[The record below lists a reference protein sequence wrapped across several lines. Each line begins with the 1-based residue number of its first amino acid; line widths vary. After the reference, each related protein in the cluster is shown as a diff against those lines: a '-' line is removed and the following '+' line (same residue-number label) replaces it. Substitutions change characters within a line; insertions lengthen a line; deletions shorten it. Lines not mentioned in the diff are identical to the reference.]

1 MLHVTPVLLVPVTD
15 ATNCCVCELDRLTDA
30 GLIVTDT
37 GGRRVIVALAN
48 LLELATLVAVIV
60 TVWVALILEGAV

>member
-15 ATNCCVCELDRLTDA
+15 ATNCCVCELDRLTDT

-37 GGRRVIVALAN
+37 VGRRVITALAD
-48 LLELATLVAVIV
+48 LAALAALVAVIV
-60 TVWVALILEGAV
+60 TVWVALILDGAV